1 MNNPVNWGETPLAN
15 SAVRGIIAAI
25 ITGVLYAIYGYQDGN
40 PLDQS
45 IMAGAIPMLLMF
57 LGMLGYGVA
66 DSDRAQKGVVNAADV
81 PVQIDAKIEREAPVV
96 GGVADRVFARSPQQ
110 IAEEETRR
118 NKEQLHVR

>member
-57 LGMLGYGVA
+57 LGMLG
-66 DSDRAQKGVVNAADV
+66 SNEKRQSW
-81 PVQIDAKIEREAPVV
+81 V
-96 GGVADRVFARSPQQ
+96 G
-110 IAEEETRR
+110 
-118 NKEQLHVR
+118 